1 VETAHQITEEIE
13 DRLEAQFSPVRVMI
27 HVEPPSY
34 VSPHISYEPEMESPV
49 Q

>member
-1 VETAHQITEEIE
+1 
-13 DRLEAQFSPVRVMI
+13 VMI

-34 VSPHISYEPEMESPV
+34 VSPHISYEEEVESPV